1 MDLFG
6 CDKEILSIYE
16 KMLKGLS
23 ANEARVVNAMPA
35 WQQLYY
41 LQKVLDERNEQL
53 KVLEKK
59 LHDTPTCR
67 VVTSDEEQAINFFD
81 YYNILWTYKKRDG
94 HTYLAAASVDM
105 ALLVDQYEKLS
116 RRYRDIE
123 DHMQKFMSIDS
134 STGKK
139 TVIIVMNPYMSDDQ
153 IPAVLK
159 KFKELELSPY
169 SVYGNGTPS
178 FVRKIPV
185 EN

>member
-1 MDLFG
+1 
-6 CDKEILSIYE
+6 
-16 KMLKGLS
+16 
-23 ANEARVVNAMPA
+23 
-35 WQQLYY
+35 
-41 LQKVLDERNEQL
+41 
-53 KVLEKK
+53 
-59 LHDTPTCR
+59 
-67 VVTSDEEQAINFFD
+67 
-81 YYNILWTYKKRDG
+81 
-94 HTYLAAASVDM
+94 M

-123 DHMQKFMSIDS
+123 DHMQKFMSIDP